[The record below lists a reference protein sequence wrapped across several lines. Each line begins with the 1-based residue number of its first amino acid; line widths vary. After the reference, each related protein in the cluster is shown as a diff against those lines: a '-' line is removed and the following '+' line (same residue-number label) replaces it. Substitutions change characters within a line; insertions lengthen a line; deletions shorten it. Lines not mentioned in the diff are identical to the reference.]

1 MKGDYRDVINVINAT
16 KRRKNFTRITLSIIQ
31 AVLDISLHFV
41 SFSIAVSLW
50 LGVEFHYGLTSG
62 TEIFFAGTILA
73 VFIFNS
79 LYNFKTWLF
88 WDEVRAVIRSSI
100 LVTLVEVLYLYSQKS
115 ELPRSKVLLGAVIFV
130 PLCSCARYILR
141 RLIFGLGI
149 LSTDIM
155 ILGAG
160 RTGKIFAEKITGHP
174 FTLGKISGFLD
185 DDNAK
190 QGMTVAGFKVRGK
203 IEDFT
208 EISGRENI
216 DEVAIAISTASR
228 ELLNKLLGIVEF
240 SVRQVHCIPDM
251 YMLTTFSPLVRDVEG
266 MPVIY
271 ASRGLMDSF
280 NRSLKTFADY
290 AGGITALLIVSPL
303 MLYAY
308 LRVKMRYGG
317 EVLLSQERS
326 GLKGEKFKMYK
337 FRSSGETGTDVTLR
351 RSYID
356 ELPQLFNVLRGEMS
370 LVGPKALFASDV
382 SYVYSEENAKK
393 ISAVKPG
400 ITGFWQISEHGE
412 DDRKIRGEME
422 LYYIRNWSLWLDV
435 VIIMKTLLSVTIF
448 RK

>member
-1 MKGDYRDVINVINAT
+1 MINAINVI
-16 KRRKNFTRITLSIIQ
+16 KSRKSFTRITLSIIQ
-31 AVLDISLHFV
+31 AIFDVSLHFL
-41 SFSIAVSLW
+41 SFSLAVWLW
-50 LGVEFHYGLTSG
+50 LGGEFHYSLTSE

-79 LYNFKTWLF
+79 LYNFRTWLF
-88 WDEVRAVIRSSI
+88 WDEVRAVIKSSF

-115 ELPRSKVLLGAVIFV
+115 GLPRSTVLLGAVIFV

-141 RLIFGLGI
+141 RLIFALGI

-160 RTGKIFAEKITGHP
+160 RTGKIFAEKITNHP

-185 DDNAK
+185 DDDAK
-190 QGMTVAGFKVRGK
+190 QGMTVAGFRVRGK

-208 EISGRENI
+208 EICGRENI
-216 DEVAIAISTASR
+216 DEAAIAISTASR
-228 ELLNKLLGIVEF
+228 ELLNTLLGIVEF
-240 SVRQVHCIPDM
+240 SVRQVHYIPDM

-266 MPVIY
+266 MPVVY
-271 ASRGLMDSF
+271 ASRGLMTPF
-280 NRSLKTFADY
+280 CRFLKFLADY
-290 AGGITALLIVSPL
+290 AGGIIALLIVSPL

-326 GLKGEKFKMYK
+326 GVNGGKFKMYK
-337 FRSSGETGTDVTLR
+337 FRSSGEAGTDVTLR

-370 LVGPKALFASDV
+370 LVGPKALFVSDV
-382 SYVYSEENAKK
+382 SYVYSEETARK

-400 ITGFWQISEHGE
+400 ITGFWQISEHG
-412 DDRKIRGEME
+412 DNDRKIRGEME

-435 VIIMKTLLSVTIF
+435 VIIIKTFLFVTIF
-448 RK
+448 RKRV